1 MKQIAIISVASLAL
15 LAACNQNAES
25 PGQTEP
31 VNAVQDATSA
41 AVGQTSAAT
50 LGANT
55 VDSYVPSAAMG
66 DMFEIESSK
75 IAMEKS
81 TNADVKAL
89 AEMITT
95 DHTAST
101 AMLKQRAPAEA
112 PNVAI
117 PTALDQRRMGMLDN
131 LRAASAADFDR
142 VYLDQQI
149 AAHNEALTLH
159 RGFSDHSE
167 TPQLAAL
174 AREVV
179 PKIEMHL
186 QRAQELRN
194 AMN

>member
-1 MKQIAIISVASLAL
+1 MTRTLFAGVAALAL
-15 LAACNQNAES
+15 LSACNQNSES

-31 VNAVQDATSA
+31 ANAVQDATSA

-75 IAMEKS
+75 IAAEKS
-81 TNADVKAL
+81 ANADVKAL
-89 AEMITT
+89 AEMIIT
-95 DHTAST
+95 DHTASST
-101 AMLKQRAPAEA
+101 KLKERAPAEA

-131 LRAASAADFDR
+131 LRAATAADFDR

-159 RGFSDHSE
+159 RGFSDHTE

-174 AREVV
+174 AREVT

-194 AMN
+194 GMN